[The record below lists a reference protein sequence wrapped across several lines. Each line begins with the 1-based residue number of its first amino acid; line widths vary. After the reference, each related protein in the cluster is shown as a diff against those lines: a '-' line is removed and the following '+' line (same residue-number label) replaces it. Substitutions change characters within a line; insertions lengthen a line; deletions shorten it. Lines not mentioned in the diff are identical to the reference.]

1 MLPRL
6 WLLVGSDRPTD
17 RQVMS
22 LIELSWTAKKAV
34 CDCSTSE
41 KFIQNQVPCSY
52 NLKSIS
58 FLLVMYTI
66 RARCKIIIGHC
77 IGCID
82 VMRCVCFQTGFQVTR
97 RPSYCS
103 VDHALPK
110 FFLPYQNKPAA
121 RLFFLCL
128 ANFKQTA
135 TSCPPPFPPSQ
146 LGSRKTAF
154 FCKPCW
160 PVSQELVFGQK
171 IRTFS

>member
-1 MLPRL
+1 M
-6 WLLVGSDRPTD
+6 
-17 RQVMS
+17 
-22 LIELSWTAKKAV
+22 

-103 VDHALPK
+103 DDHVLPK

-128 ANFKQTA
+128 ANFKQTTFA
-135 TSCPPPFPPSQ
+135 TSCHILLPSIHNR
-146 LGSRKTAF
+146 SF
-154 FCKPCW
+154 FANRVDQYLKSLYLARRSEPCARRFALSICRQW
-160 PVSQELVFGQK
+160 HLHVPGIILEFIQAPKKLSMP
-171 IRTFS
+171 I